1 VQECLLAR
9 HPERVSARLAFTALA
24 GLAAL
29 VSTGAANPSPSA
41 SQIRVPEDAATLQLA
56 IGQSSPGDT
65 IVLAAGTYP
74 GGVLVP
80 PAKHDV
86 TIRGVDRNTV
96 VFDGAN
102 RRKNGI
108 VVHADGVAILNLS
121 AHDFTKNGLYW
132 DGADRFRA
140 SYVTVWN
147 VGEYGV
153 YVEDGEHGRV
163 DHAYVSGAARAAYY
177 VGECRPCDATV
188 ANVVGRLSA
197 IGYSGTNAT
206 GVVIRDSVWDRN
218 GAGLVPNTYA
228 NEALPPQ
235 ARSTITRNTVTRSG
249 RAPVPIKTALAGFIG
264 IGIAIAGGNAN
275 AVAGNRVTGSER
287 YGIAVFPTARYVVFD
302 PGTPEPGPPWRPR
315 GNTVWLNT
323 VRGSGNADL
332 ALAAGVG
339 RRNCF
344 TRNRA
349 AHSAPRGLQ
358 RPTCAGSSS
367 TGDARVAA
375 ELTRPVR
382 VMMRETIRR
391 RQPPSYT
398 SMPTPPAQPSL
409 P

>member
-1 VQECLLAR
+1 M
-9 HPERVSARLAFTALA
+9 
-24 GLAAL
+24 
-29 VSTGAANPSPSA
+29 
-41 SQIRVPEDAATLQLA
+41 PEDAATLQVA
-56 IGQSSPGDT
+56 IGQAGPGDT
-65 IVLAAGTYP
+65 IVLASGTYP

-86 TIRGVDRNTV
+86 TIRGIDRNTV
-96 VFDGAN
+96 VLDGAN
-102 RRKNGI
+102 RRMNGI
-108 VVHADGVAILNLS
+108 VVHADGVSILNLS

-163 DHAYVSGAARAAYY
+163 DHAYVSGAARAGYY
-177 VGECRPCDATV
+177 VGECKPCDATISRVV
-188 ANVVGRLSA
+188 ARLSA
-197 IGYSGTNAT
+197 VGYSGTNAT
-206 GVVIRDSVWDRN
+206 GVVIRDSTWDRN

-235 ARSTITRNTVTRSG
+235 ARAEIVHNVVTNSG
-249 RAPVPIKTALAGFIG
+249 RASVPIKTALAGFIG
-264 IGIAIAGGNAN
+264 IGIAIAGGNGN
-275 AVAGNRVTGSER
+275 AIAGNRVTRSER

-323 VRGSGNADL
+323 VSGSGWADL

-339 RRNCF
+339 TRNCF
-344 TRNRA
+344 TRNRSA
-349 AHSAPRGLQ
+349 RSAPRGLQ
-358 RPTCAGSSS
+358 RPTCAGASSI
-367 TGDARVAA
+367 GDESVAA

-382 VMMRETIRR
+382 EMMLETLARR
-391 RQPPSYT
+391 KPPSYT
-398 SMPTPPAQPSL
+398 SMPKPPAQPSM